1 MKKGIIMEID
11 EAFLTLLT
19 PEGEFLRTKK
29 QDQIYMIGEEIHF
42 FPMKTVQTR
51 KSLFLFKSIFTT
63 RSVWAV
69 MAALVIL
76 FGSFLPLLQNNK
88 AYAYMSI
95 DANSSIELGVNKK
108 MQVVKIT
115 GFNKEGKKVIS
126 QLQDWKKEDVTKITK
141 SILIKMKQA
150 RLLEDNQKVIIST
163 VRAKDQDEQSEKE
176 LQKNIAEIKSLAGK
190 QDLNLTLLN
199 ATEEDRVEA
208 HSHGVSTGKYQA
220 DKSKSLRKEKKK
232 NINVNQ
238 SNNKDSFPQ
247 NEIVPPGQQKKMDNT
262 PEMTKPVTQ
271 EYTKGQAGQAK
282 AIPPGQQKKAE
293 NQVRQKQAYTKPQIQ
308 QQTKKST
315 KQETKQPIRQK
326 LSSNGKNP
334 SMAKGSS
341 ANNSNEK
348 HKENLKNNN
357 HKNK

>member
-11 EAFLTLLT
+11 DAFLTLLT

-29 QDQIYMIGEEIHF
+29 QNQIYTIGEEIHF
-42 FPMKTVQTR
+42 FPMTTVQTR
-51 KSLFLFKSIFTT
+51 KSLFLFKNIFTT

-69 MAALVIL
+69 IAALVIL
-76 FGSFLPLLQNNK
+76 FGSSLPLLQNNK

-126 QLQDWKKEDVTKITK
+126 ELKDWKKEDVTKITK
-141 SILIKMKQA
+141 SILIQMKQA

-176 LQKNIAEIKSLAGK
+176 LQKNIAEIKSMAGK
-190 QDLNLTLLN
+190 EDLDLTLLN

-238 SNNKDSFPQ
+238 SNNKVPLPQ
-247 NEIVPPGQQKKMDNT
+247 NEVLPPGQQKKMANT

-271 EYTKGQAGQAK
+271 DYTKDQAGQSK

-293 NQVRQKQAYTKPQIQ
+293 NQVRPKQAFAKPQIQ
-308 QQTKKST
+308 NQTKQQTKQPT
-315 KQETKQPIRQK
+315 QPKQ
-326 LSSNGKNP
+326 SSNGKNH
-334 SMAKGSS
+334 SMAKGPS
-341 ANNSNEK
+341 ANNSKEK
-348 HKENLKNNN
+348 LKGNIKNNN
-357 HKNK
+357 HK